1 MHPTQWERVSR
12 RLTRHNANYSY
23 LCVCIKWI
31 TNNYKEIA
39 AILHWLYL
47 IINLSTYSFSFIEY
61 LLINFYWQFIYK
73 VFIDNFF
80 MQFFIGNLL
89 QAVQAFCSIV
99 TINILLSM
107 VYVKLFFII
116 LLGYYCSNDLSDELA
131 CENIQFS
138 HSMWLVWWQ
147 VNKSCIYF
155 WSSY

>member
-80 MQFFIGNLL
+80 MHFFYWKFITGGTSFLFYSNHKYFVIYGICKIVFYNFVRLLLLKRLKRRIGMWKH
-89 QAVQAFCSIV
+89 SIQSFNV
-99 TINILLSM
+99 VSLMTS
-107 VYVKLFFII
+107 
-116 LLGYYCSNDLSDELA
+116 
-131 CENIQFS
+131 Q
-138 HSMWLVWWQ
+138 
-147 VNKSCIYF
+147 
-155 WSSY
+155 